1 MMQLKEML
9 VKESSEEKVNT
20 AQRKTITSPPKKS
33 SHWRLNHQSSVSISG
48 PLSMQQPKQRS
59 TEQKFI
65 SLSEED
71 CRTPRVKTM
80 KRDESLKV
88 ERDSLLENQD
98 SYEFHSSSEEDIIVQ
113 LNKEKK
119 QVTRE
124 DIARLLKEKKRKKEE
139 RKTK

>member
-1 MMQLKEML
+1 
-9 VKESSEEKVNT
+9 
-20 AQRKTITSPPKKS
+20 
-33 SHWRLNHQSSVSISG
+33 
-48 PLSMQQPKQRS
+48 MQQPKQRS